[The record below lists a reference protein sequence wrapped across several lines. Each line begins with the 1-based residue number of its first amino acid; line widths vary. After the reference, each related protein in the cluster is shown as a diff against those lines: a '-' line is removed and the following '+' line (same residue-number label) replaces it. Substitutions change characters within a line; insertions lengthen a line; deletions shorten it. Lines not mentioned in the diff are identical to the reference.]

1 MPADVAPP
9 PIYRFA
15 NLIRDLEKGPLED
28 GGYELR
34 LGEIGQN
41 FTPPIERPGAMMGGT
56 FVQLPT
62 RQLCRSIAATE
73 STGSN
78 LTISSIE
85 RVAEAVRPEL
95 VFGRLGIPTRT
106 LKGQGPISF
115 PVIQPAAVNGGW
127 SREGAPGTERQP
139 TVKSVESAPKIA
151 ISWVQF
157 SRQLMQQAE
166 ALETDLLQELT
177 AATEG
182 LIESGFI
189 AGRGVENEP
198 HGLLLQATGAA
209 SYGATVPT
217 YQELVAQLKTYTA
230 AHGTLRRARW
240 LVHSD
245 MATDLLN
252 VEKVAST
259 GRFAADIDQNDQLR
273 ILGIRAEISD
283 YMPTDKILLLDPLAV
298 RTTWWGDPYAHL
310 NLWTDLMDVRYEA
323 RLLVWNSCDVA
334 VKHPQLLVVGGAA

>member
-78 LTISSIE
+78 HTNSTIE

-245 MATDLLN
+245 MATDLPITPRSAPDN
-252 VEKVAST
+252 H
-259 GRFAADIDQNDQLR
+259 QNAHLR
-273 ILGIRAEISD
+273 IQCLRAEISD